1 MTFLYISS
9 QFPGWIEP
17 QLLTAISS
25 SVMYSLLLVLVA
37 RLTLPVPS
45 FLLPGITSQINDLY
59 PPHSFAS
66 AFKGTQAKAELK
78 VVL

>member
-9 QFPGWIEP
+9 QFPSSTEP
-17 QLLTAISS
+17 QLLTAITSL
-25 SVMYSLLLVLVA
+25 VMYSLLLVLVA
-37 RLTLPVPS
+37 HLTLPVPS

-59 PPHSFAS
+59 PTPSFAS
-66 AFKGTQAKAELK
+66 VFKGTQATAELK

>member
-1 MTFLYISS
+1 MTFLYICS
-9 QFPGWIEP
+9 QVPSWVEP
-17 QLLTAISS
+17 QLLTAITSL
-25 SVMYSLLLVLVA
+25 VMYRLLLVLVA
-37 RLTLPVPS
+37 HLTLPVPS

-59 PPHSFAS
+59 PTHSFAS